1 MVVNDLNLLWPSSS
15 PQEANPPLVID
26 TDTMLTRAITMLTRA
41 ITMLTRAIAL
51 KRFETV
57 PRRNPQFFE
66 VLRVTELAQ
75 FPQRH

>member
-26 TDTMLTRAITMLTRA
+26 TDTMLTRA

>member
-1 MVVNDLNLLWPSSS
+1 MVVNDLNLLWSSS
-15 PQEANPPLVID
+15 GPPKANPPLVID
-26 TDTMLTRAITMLTRA
+26 TD
-41 ITMLTRAIAL
+41 TMLTRAIAL

>member
-26 TDTMLTRAITMLTRA
+26 TDTMLTPT
-41 ITMLTRAIAL
+41 IAL

-75 FPQRH
+75 FPERH

>member
-26 TDTMLTRAITMLTRA
+26 TDTMLTPT
-41 ITMLTRAIAL
+41 IAL